1 MTQVDHVIV
10 LLFAVLRLDYAVL
23 FYQVWLSQFSIRTKI
38 RAMIV
43 TNLDI
48 LEVMYGLR
56 AKRQY

>member
-1 MTQVDHVIV
+1 MIV